1 MNVQAGELAVVVKG
15 LWPNVGRVVYVDR
28 LVSTWDFTP
37 LGLGQQPGWRVR
49 TWSHASLET
58 TAGPS
63 MVGYTPLG
71 SLRPLGPLTPDM
83 ASQIAKEM
91 ALADFREAVDELA
104 DILRKHG
111 RAHRRQGRTKRKHCR
126 DADNGPVQLCLLPDT
141 FI

>member
-28 LVSTWDFTP
+28 LVPTWDFTP

-49 TWSHASLET
+49 AWSPAPLET

-63 MVGYTPLG
+63 LVGYTPLG
-71 SLRPLGPLTPDM
+71 SLRPLGSLTPD
-83 ASQIAKEM
+83 AARQIAREM

-104 DILRKHG
+104 EVLRKQG
-111 RAHRRQGRTKRKHCR
+111 RAHCRQVRTRQKPRRGAEKS
-126 DADNGPVQLCLLPDT
+126 PVQLCLLPDT
-141 FI
+141 SI